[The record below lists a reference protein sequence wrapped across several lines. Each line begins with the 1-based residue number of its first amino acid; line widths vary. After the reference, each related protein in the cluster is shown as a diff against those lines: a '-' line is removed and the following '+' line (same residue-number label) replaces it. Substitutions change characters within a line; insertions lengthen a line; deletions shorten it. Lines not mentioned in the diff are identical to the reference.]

1 MWLVVIL
8 TRPARKIHDRTWYDR
23 IGHDRCWNY
32 DQTMS
37 TGFQH
42 VTSFP
47 TICRHTPC
55 RPKISTLSPIWSSSS
70 PFLAVES
77 GKQGHGERKLSKP
90 SSRKKKTAEMG
101 HINHPYL
108 KFMLGFTIFF
118 LPPSFWYASI
128 ACYQPSHCSISSLW
142 INQSMDC
149 FKGPSTG
156 TTYILWE
163 KPWLYHGFPQILWE
177 KPWKT
182 HVFL

>member
-1 MWLVVIL
+1 
-8 TRPARKIHDRTWYDR
+8 
-23 IGHDRCWNY
+23 
-32 DQTMS
+32 MS

-47 TICRHTPC
+47 TICRKNTPC

-77 GKQGHGERKLSKP
+77 GKQGHGERKLSKT
-90 SSRKKKTAEMG
+90 SSRKKKKKTAEMG
-101 HINHPYL
+101 HINHPYW
-108 KFMLGFTIFF
+108 KFMLGFTTFF

-142 INQSMDC
+142 LNQSMDC

-156 TTYILWE
+156 TTHIYE
-163 KPWLYHGFPQILWE
+163 KNHG
-177 KPWKT
+177 KPTVSPIFCGKNHGKPT
-182 HVFL
+182 VSCRFIPLNRSIEPETTTRSSLRSSSSPSDT